1 MKSKYDIKLNVNS
14 LYNSDYLDQILSNL
28 EKLDNIKNA
37 IFASINNGIA
47 ERAAKL
53 SNLKSRINR
62 IKQII
67 AMYNNISQA
76 MTIKSKK
83 NYPTEEYLFYKSL
96 FNQDLNRIIE
106 QERLLNINR
115 LVNIPG
121 QRVLGFPPKG
131 SIDDGIDTQKI
142 LNTLP
147 KFKDIPIIM
156 NEKSKNFNVNIFE
169 DDVENDILESDLKY
183 TNSEFSFL
191 EKKKMKSA
199 INPKASLRKG
209 TSDTG
214 GANNSFIQTS
224 TKKKEKK
231 KEVLQEAP
239 VSIKEKTKISEFTT
253 KKNFLPRTQS
263 PPKFEVNLPSNIN
276 LGNIAQISNDLNT
289 APIDEYFQQDE
300 PEQNERNTLGEALEE
315 DNKELGEIEDYDQM
329 PLDWVEHR
337 HLTVANNQVQQP
349 TQDNNNTTTT
359 VSTNP
364 QPVSQPTT
372 VSTNPQPVSQPTTSS
387 VPMQPVQQSG
397 SIPVPPPLIV
407 NPPKPINPPKAE
419 PPKPAPKKEEPK
431 KEEPKK
437 EEPKKEEPKE
447 EEKVEEEKKDEEP
460 KEEEKKDEDRPLT
473 MEEELARSMKNL
485 KKVNEIKVEES
496 VNKKEEKK
504 ENGGGLNMMDLLKQQ
519 IKYRFQK
526 LHEHDDDDDEEE
538 ESESSI

>member
-14 LYNSDYLDQILSNL
+14 LYHSDYFDQILSNL

-83 NYPTEEYLFYKSL
+83 NYPTEEFLFYKSL

-115 LVNIPG
+115 LVNLPG
-121 QRVLGFPPKG
+121 KQALGFPPKG
-131 SIDDGIDTQKI
+131 SIEDGIDTQKI

-156 NEKSKNFNVNIFE
+156 NENSKNYNVNIVE

-191 EKKKMKSA
+191 EKKKMKS
-199 INPKASLRKG
+199 NPKASLRKG

-224 TKKKEKK
+224 IKKKEKK

-239 VSIKEKTKISEFTT
+239 VSIKEKAKISEYT
-253 KKNFLPRTQS
+253 KKRNFLPRAQS

-289 APIDEYFQQDE
+289 APIDEYFQQEE
-300 PEQNERNTLGEALEE
+300 PEEKERNTLGEAIEE
-315 DNKELGEIEDYDQM
+315 DNKEVGEIEDYDQM

-337 HLTVANNQVQQP
+337 HLTVANNPVQQP

-364 QPVSQPTT
+364 QPTSE
-372 VSTNPQPVSQPTTSS
+372 PQTSS
-387 VPMQPVQQSG
+387 VPMQPVQQSA
-397 SIPVPPPLIV
+397 SIPVPPPLII
-407 NPPKPINPPKAE
+407 NPPKPTNPPKVE

-431 KEEPKK
+431 KEEPKA
-437 EEPKKEEPKE
+437 
-447 EEKVEEEKKDEEP
+447 EEKVEEEKKENEEEK
-460 KEEEKKDEDRPLT
+460 KEEEKNEEEKKEEDRPLT
-473 MEEELARSMKNL
+473 MEEELARSMRNL
-485 KKVNEIKVEES
+485 KKVNEVKVE
-496 VNKKEEKK
+496 NIDDKKEEKK

-526 LHEHDDDDDEEE
+526 LHEHDDDDEDDDEED
-538 ESESSI
+538 ESES

>member
-121 QRVLGFPPKG
+121 QQVLGFPPKG

-156 NEKSKNFNVNIFE
+156 NEKSKNFNVNIVE

-372 VSTNPQPVSQPTTSS
+372 SS

-419 PPKPAPKKEEPK
+419 PPKPA
-431 KEEPKK
+431 PKK

-485 KKVNEIKVEES
+485 KKVNEIKVEKLDD
-496 VNKKEEKK
+496 KKEEKK

-526 LHEHDDDDDEEE
+526 LHEHDDDEDDDEEE
-538 ESESSI
+538 ESESEI